1 MSKILAF
8 IVGCLSIV
16 VTAFYSIY
24 EVLKNGRSN

>member
-8 IVGCLSIV
+8 IVGSLSIV
-16 VTAFYSIY
+16 VTAFVSIY